1 MLYRFLLEDFLN
13 MDKTLIQYFIVLIM
27 IIQ

>member
-13 MDKTLIQYFIVLIM
+13 MDKNLIQYFIVLIM